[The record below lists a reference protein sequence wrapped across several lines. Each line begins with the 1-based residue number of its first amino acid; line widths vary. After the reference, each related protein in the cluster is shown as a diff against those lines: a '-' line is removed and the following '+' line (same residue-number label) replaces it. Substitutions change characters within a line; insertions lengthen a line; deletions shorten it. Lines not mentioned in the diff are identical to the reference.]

1 MAPFKSPGLEFAG
14 KIVGLFLILPKL
26 QLGVMEHLN
35 SGNRF
40 NGLPWVH
47 MNKKRSPCGVELDWL
62 KTHKP
67 LKRFRKTY
75 VLP

>member
-14 KIVGLFLILPKL
+14 KIVGMFLILPKL

-40 NGLPWVH
+40 NGLPWVR
-47 MNKKRSPCGVELDWL
+47 MNKETITVRSGTRLAQNS
-62 KTHKP
+62 
-67 LKRFRKTY
+67 
-75 VLP
+75 